1 MGPFDTFK
9 IDKKSDIPIWVQ
21 LKQRLTY
28 LIISGT
34 YKPGDQLPTVREL
47 AVQLDINYHTVNKVY
62 HELEGSGL
70 IEVQAGRGSH
80 VADLGDS
87 RFIAFEGESHM
98 ITSEYVSQLLQL
110 GMTAEEVVHIVADYL
125 GVRITINSIS
135 ENTPLGERA
144 QRVG

>member
-1 MGPFDTFK
+1 MNPFDSFS

-21 LKQRLTY
+21 LKQRLAY
-28 LIISGT
+28 LIASGT

-80 VADLGDS
+80 VADLDDS
-87 RFIAFEGESHM
+87 R
-98 ITSEYVSQLLQL
+98 L
-110 GMTAEEVVHIVADYL
+110 TAEEVVRIVADCL
-125 GVRITINSIS
+125 GVCITIDSNSK
-135 ENTPLGERA
+135 NAPMGERA

>member
-1 MGPFDTFK
+1 MDPFDSYK

-21 LKQRLTY
+21 LKQRLIY
-28 LIISGT
+28 LIMSGS

-80 VADLGDS
+80 VADPGNS
-87 RFIAFEGESHM
+87 KFVTYEGEPHM
-98 ITSEYVSQLLQL
+98 ITAEYVAKLLQL
-110 GMTAEEVVHIVADYL
+110 GMTAEEVVRMVANHLD
-125 GVRITINSIS
+125 IDIAINSPS
-135 ENTPLGERA
+135 ESKPVKERSH
-144 QRVG
+144 RVG

>member
-1 MGPFDTFK
+1 MDPFDSFK

-21 LKQRLTY
+21 LKHRLTY
-28 LIISGT
+28 LIMSGT
-34 YKPGDQLPTVREL
+34 YQPGDQLPTVREL

-87 RFIAFEGESHM
+87 RFIAFEGEPHM
-98 ITSEYVSQLLQL
+98 ITSEYASQLLQL
-110 GMTAEEVVHIVADYL
+110 GMTAEEVVQLVADYL
-125 GVRITINSIS
+125 GVSIALGAGPES
-135 ENTPLGERA
+135 APAGERA

>member
-1 MGPFDTFK
+1 MDPFDSFK

-80 VADLGDS
+80 VADLSDS
-87 RFIAFEGESHM
+87 NFIAFEGEPHM
-98 ITSEYVSQLLQL
+98 ITSEYVSKLTQL
-110 GMTAEEVVHIVADYL
+110 GMTAEEVVRIVADYL
-125 GVRITINSIS
+125 GVCITIDSIS
-135 ENTPLGERA
+135 ENVLLGERA

>member
-1 MGPFDTFK
+1 MDPFDSFK

-21 LKQRLTY
+21 LKHRLTY
-28 LIISGT
+28 LIMSGT
-34 YKPGDQLPTVREL
+34 YQPGDQLPTVREL

-87 RFIAFEGESHM
+87 RFIAFEGEPHM
-98 ITSEYVSQLLQL
+98 ITSEYATQLLQL
-110 GMTAEEVVHIVADYL
+110 GMTAEEVVQLVADYL
-125 GVRITINSIS
+125 GVSIALGAGPES
-135 ENTPLGERA
+135 APAGERA

>member
-1 MGPFDTFK
+1 MNPFDSFS

-21 LKQRLTY
+21 LKQRLAY
-28 LIISGT
+28 LIASGT

-47 AVQLDINYHTVNKVY
+47 AVQLDINYHTANKVY

-80 VADLGDS
+80 VADLDDS
-87 RFIAFEGESHM
+87 RFIAFEGEPHM
-98 ITSEYVSQLLQL
+98 ITSEYVSKLLQL
-110 GMTAEEVVHIVADYL
+110 GMTAEEVVRIVADCL
-125 GVRITINSIS
+125 GVCITIDSNSK
-135 ENTPLGERA
+135 NAPMGERA

>member
-1 MGPFDTFK
+1 MDPFDSYK
-9 IDKKSDIPIWVQ
+9 IDKKGDIPIWVQ

-28 LIISGT
+28 LIMSGA
-34 YKPGDQLPTVREL
+34 YQPGDQLPTVREL

-87 RFIAFEGESHM
+87 PVITFEGESRM
-98 ITSEYVSQLLQL
+98 ITAEYVSKLLQL
-110 GMTAEEVVHIVADYL
+110 GMTAEEIVRIVANYL
-125 GVRITINSIS
+125 SIDISVDSIS
-135 ENTPLGERA
+135 GNAAAGEGAR
-144 QRVG
+144 RVG

>member
-1 MGPFDTFK
+1 MDPFDSFK

-21 LKQRLTY
+21 LKHRLTY
-28 LIISGT
+28 LIMSGT
-34 YKPGDQLPTVREL
+34 YQPGDQLPTVREL

-87 RFIAFEGESHM
+87 RFIAFEGEPHM
-98 ITSEYVSQLLQL
+98 ITSEYATQLLQL
-110 GMTAEEVVHIVADYL
+110 GMTAEEVVQLVADYL
-125 GVRITINSIS
+125 GVSIALGAGPES
-135 ENTPLGERA
+135 APVGERA

>member
-1 MGPFDTFK
+1 MDPFDSFT

-28 LIISGT
+28 LIVSGT
-34 YKPGDQLPTVREL
+34 YQPGDQLPTVREL

-87 RFIAFEGESHM
+87 GFIAFEGEPRM

-110 GMTAEEVVHIVADYL
+110 GMTAEEVVHIVADCL
-125 GVRITINSIS
+125 GIRITIDPGS
-135 ENTPLGERA
+135 ENASASEGA

>member
-1 MGPFDTFK
+1 MDPFDSYK

-21 LKQRLTY
+21 LKQRITY
-28 LIISGT
+28 LIISGA

-80 VADLGDS
+80 VADLSDS
-87 RFIAFEGESHM
+87 SFIAFEGEPHM
-98 ITSEYVSQLLQL
+98 ITSEYVSKLLQL
-110 GMTAEEVVHIVADYL
+110 GMTAEEVVRIVADYL
-125 GVRITINSIS
+125 GVRITVDSIS
-135 ENTPLGERA
+135 EGAPLGERA
-144 QRVG
+144 RRVG